1 MYEAESS
8 LSDPENEVSDNV
20 EQNDEEKRIHSA
32 RKKCGDREMKDD
44 PTKNV
49 PKVSV
54 ISCTESN
61 FQEKLNKGDDENCN
75 LQSSKDDQSQQENL
89 KLKELS
95 VIGQNSGLSNKPES
109 LLFPENE
116 SHVGKLERTYNEY
129 IIPSEHHQHTFC
141 ITLYMYVMPF
151 KVCIHLILITQ
162 TSFTQL
168 QFSRKLHVLRQNICC
183 LRYICVSCFT
193 DNCKTMVKPNHT
205 IAWENRRTFPWKIA
219 FLEHVLAHLLL
230 CICPHSKNENA
241 ETNHTINMLSF

>member
-32 RKKCGDREMKDD
+32 KCGDREMKDD

-168 QFSRKLHVLRQNICC
+168 QFSRKLHVLRQNMLSALYLCFLFHRQLQNNDKTKSYNCMGEPKDFSLENC
-183 LRYICVSCFT
+183 LSLACSSTLVI
-193 DNCKTMVKPNHT
+193 
-205 IAWENRRTFPWKIA
+205 
-219 FLEHVLAHLLL
+219 AHL
-230 CICPHSKNENA
+230 P
-241 ETNHTINMLSF
+241 SFQE

>member
-20 EQNDEEKRIHSA
+20 ERNDEEKRVYSA
-32 RKKCGDREMKDD
+32 HKRYGDGDLKDD
-44 PTKNV
+44 STKNV
-49 PKVSV
+49 PKLSV
-54 ISCTESN
+54 ISCTGSN

-95 VIGQNSGLSNKPES
+95 VRGQNSGLSNKPES
-109 LLFPENE
+109 LLFPENK

-151 KVCIHLILITQ
+151 KVCIQLILISG

-168 QFSRKLHVLRQNICC
+168 QFTRKLHVLRQNMCC
-183 LRYICVSCFT
+183 LHHLCVSCFT
-193 DNCKTMVKPNHT
+193 DNCKTMIRPNYT
-205 IAWENRRTFPWKIA
+205 IAWET
-219 FLEHVLAHLLL
+219 
-230 CICPHSKNENA
+230 
-241 ETNHTINMLSF
+241 

>member
-32 RKKCGDREMKDD
+32 HKKCGDREMKDD

-168 QFSRKLHVLRQNICC
+168 QFSRKLHVLRQN
-183 LRYICVSCFT
+183 
-193 DNCKTMVKPNHT
+193 
-205 IAWENRRTFPWKIA
+205 
-219 FLEHVLAHLLL
+219 
-230 CICPHSKNENA
+230 
-241 ETNHTINMLSF
+241 MLSALYLCFLFHRQLQNNDKTKSYNCMGEPKDFSLENCLS